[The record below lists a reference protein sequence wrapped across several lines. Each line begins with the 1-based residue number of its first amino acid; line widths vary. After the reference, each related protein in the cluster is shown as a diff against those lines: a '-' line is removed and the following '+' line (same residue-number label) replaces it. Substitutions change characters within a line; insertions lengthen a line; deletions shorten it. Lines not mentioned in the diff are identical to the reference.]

1 MLCSTMRYFPSFP
14 MLLAA
19 SAAAFIWSA
28 VSPSSSFTFSIRS
41 PLFFLA
47 SNSLEENSVESPA
60 NWELMDFSSSFFASE
75 RLAPESSNTCL

>member
-1 MLCSTMRYFPSFP
+1 

-28 VSPSSSFTFSIRS
+28 VSPSSSFTFSTRR

-47 SNSLEENSVESPA
+47 SNSLAENSVESPA

-75 RLAPESSNTCL
+75 RFAPESSKTCL